1 MEYRFLNRIQ
11 SPSDLR
17 ELDESDIPALASEI
31 RAFLIESVEQTGGH
45 LASNLGVVE
54 LTLALHR
61 TFDFSHDRLIFDV
74 GHQCYIHKLLTGRR
88 DQFSTLRTVDGL
100 SGFPKMNESIYDA
113 FGTGHSS
120 TSLSAALGFSE
131 AFSIQNSDAYTVVVL
146 GDGAFTGGMIHEA
159 LNNCKKDRKLILIL
173 NENEMSI
180 SRNIGRFAEHI
191 AHIRSSERYY
201 RTKNKT
207 VSAISHIP
215 LIGQPLFRAI
225 RFVKQTLK
233 NQMYGSNLF
242 EELGFYYLGPIDGND
257 YSRVR
262 LLLKEAVAYGKSVV
276 IHVHTQKGKGYLPAE
291 TAATL
296 FHSVPPKSHVK
307 TDISDTF
314 SGHLGV
320 ALCSLAEVCPSLCA
334 ITAAMEDATGLKPF
348 RDANPERFFDVGI
361 AEEHALTF
369 CAGLSAAGMK
379 PVFAVYSSFLQR
391 GYDNLIHDIAL
402 QNLPVII
409 CIDRAGLSQ
418 GDGPTHHGIFDVA
431 FLSEIPNFTIYA
443 PATFASMEQALKE
456 SMPGKGPC
464 AIRYHNGGELIG
476 TESSFYPAVRPLA
489 PRADFP
495 KEASVKQVIVTYGR
509 LVSEAKKAQEA
520 LGQTCGVIVMEKLT
534 PYTQTAK
541 DICELL
547 PTGVET
553 VLLAE
558 EGIRC
563 GGAGMCLLHAL
574 LEQEL
579 LPNAQIRVLAIDEPF
594 QPQKGKN
601 NLYAAYGIDSESMV
615 NALLQKQAIF

>member
-17 ELDESDIPALASEI
+17 ELDESDMPVLASEI
-31 RAFLIESVEQTGGH
+31 RAFLIKSVEETGGH

-74 GHQCYIHKLLTGRR
+74 GHQCYIHKLITGRKE
-88 DQFSTLRTVDGL
+88 QFSTLRTVDGL
-100 SGFPKMNESIYDA
+100 SGFPKRSESIYDA

-131 AFSIQNSDAYTVVVL
+131 AFSMQGSDAYTVVVL

-201 RTKNKT
+201 RTKNRT
-207 VSAISHIP
+207 ASAISHIP
-215 LIGQPLFRAI
+215 LIGSSLFRAI

-257 YSRVR
+257 YSRIR

-276 IHVHTQKGKGYLPAE
+276 IHIHTQKGKGYLPAE
-291 TAATL
+291 TEATR
-296 FHSVPPKSHVK
+296 FHSVPPRAHV
-307 TDISDTF
+307 TQSISETF
-314 SGHLGV
+314 SGHLGA
-320 ALCSLAEVCPSLCA
+320 ALCALAKTYPDLCA

-409 CIDRAGLSQ
+409 CIDRAGLSR

-456 SMPGKGPC
+456 SLLGKGPC
-464 AIRYHNGGELIG
+464 AIRYHNGGELIETG
-476 TESSFYPAVRPLA
+476 SSFYPAVRPLA
-489 PRADFP
+489 PRADFAKDAP
-495 KEASVKQVIVTYGR
+495 VKQIIVTYGR
-509 LVSEAKKAQEA
+509 LVSEATKAQQM
-520 LGQTCGVIVMEKLT
+520 LGQTCGVIVLEKLT
-534 PYTQTAK
+534 PYAQIAEE
-541 DICELL
+541 ICKLL
-547 PTGVET
+547 PQGVET
-553 VLLAE
+553 VLFAE

-563 GGAGMCLLHAL
+563 GGAGMCLWQAL
-574 LEQEL
+574 LEQDL
-579 LPNAQIRVLAIDEPF
+579 LPGVQIRVLAIDEPF
-594 QPQKGKN
+594 QPKRGKDT
-601 NLYAAYGIDSESMV
+601 LYAAYGIDSESMV
-615 NALLQKQAIF
+615 NAILAK